1 MSGNAAG
8 QLMTG
13 ERWLRATKDS
23 EYWGFPLGLNYG
35 LLGRNNTTVISM
47 RQHYRRREKHDR
59 CQRREGSAQTQ
70 ATEALKTN
78 SQKGALLYR
87 VPQKGAL
94 LYRIPQKARYCRYKV
109 LVIDIINSGV
119 YVHLGRRQKRLGD
132 TVESWP

>member
-1 MSGNAAG
+1 MCGNAAG

-35 LLGRNNTTVISM
+35 LGRNNPAVISI
-47 RQHYRRREKHDR
+47 RQEGTTGDETKHDR
-59 CQRREGSAQTQ
+59 CQLREGSAQTQ
-70 ATEALKTN
+70 ATEALKSN
-78 SQKGALLYR
+78 S
-87 VPQKGAL
+87 QKGAL

-109 LVIDIINSGV
+109 LVVDIMNSGV
-119 YVHLGRRQKRLGD
+119 YVHLCRRHKRLGD